1 MIPLNRNGWIRNCFQ
16 RKVRRLESKL
26 TILGCGSAAPSL
38 LRANTAQILE
48 MAGKVILIDCGE
60 GTQWQM
66 LKRKISAFKIDIIFI
81 SHLHGDHYLGLP
93 GLLNTLSLY
102 GRQKPLKIFGPKG
115 IKSLLFHNFK
125 EAEIFPNYK
134 VSVIE
139 INAKKKRKIYNE
151 EELSV
156 IAIPLQHRVPCYGY
170 HFEQNHNSLKINKEK
185 CDNASLGFDAIKE
198 FKNANDIVSGG
209 IKYSYKDYTSPYH
222 FRKTYT
228 FITDTLFLPQLASIF
243 PETDI
248 LYHEST
254 YLNNL
259 LDKAVT
265 TFHSTALQAA
275 EMAKLCNAR
284 LLVLGHFSS
293 RYPHTDEL
301 LAEAKTIFPNTELAD
316 DGKIFI
322 IK

>member
-1 MIPLNRNGWIRNCFQ
+1 M
-16 RKVRRLESKL
+16 
-26 TILGCGSAAPSL
+26 GCGSAAPSL

-48 MAGKVILIDCGE
+48 MAGQVILIDCGE

-66 LKRKISAFKIDIIFI
+66 LKRKISAFRIDIIFI

-102 GRQKPLKIFGPKG
+102 SREKPLKIFGPKG

-125 EAEIFPNYK
+125 QAEIFPNYE
-134 VSVIE
+134 VTVVE
-139 INAKKKRKIYNE
+139 INSKKKQKVYKE
-151 EELSV
+151 DELSV
-156 IAIPLQHRVPCYGY
+156 TAIPLQHRVPCYGY
-170 HFEQNHNSLKINKEK
+170 HFEQNHYSLKINKEK
-185 CDNASLGFDAIKE
+185 CDSAYLSFDAIKA
-198 FKNANDIVSGG
+198 FKNANDFITDDK
-209 IKYSYKDYTSPYH
+209 KYFYKDFTSPYR
-222 FRKTYT
+222 FKKAYT
-228 FITDTLFLPQLASIF
+228 FITDTLFLPQLASLF

-259 LDKAVT
+259 LDKAIT

-275 EMAKLCNAR
+275 EMAKLCNAK
-284 LLVLGHFSS
+284 LLILGHFSS
-293 RYPHTDEL
+293 RYAHTDEL
-301 LAEAKTIFPNTELAD
+301 LAEARTIFPNTELAE
-316 DGKIFI
+316 DGKLFI

>member
-1 MIPLNRNGWIRNCFQ
+1 M
-16 RKVRRLESKL
+16 ESKL

-66 LKRKISAFKIDIIFI
+66 LKRKISAFKIDLIFI

-102 GRQKPLKIFGPKG
+102 GREKPLKIFGPKG

-125 EAEIFPNYK
+125 EAEIFPSYE
-134 VSVIE
+134 VTVTE
-139 INAKKKRKIYNE
+139 ISAKKQRKIFKEN
-151 EELSV
+151 ELSV
-156 IAIPLQHRVPCYGY
+156 TAIPLEHRVPCYGY
-170 HFEQNHNSLKINKEK
+170 HFEMNHFSLKINKEK
-185 CDNASLGFDAIKE
+185 CDAASLGIEAIKE
-198 FKNANDIVSGG
+198 FKAGNNFADNG
-209 IKYSYKDYTSPYH
+209 ITYKYKDFTSPYH
-222 FRKTYT
+222 LEHSYT
-228 FITDTLFLPQLASIF
+228 FITDTLFLPQLAPLF
-243 PETDI
+243 NQTDL

-254 YLNNL
+254 YLNIL
-259 LDKAVT
+259 LDKAIT
-265 TFHSTALQAA
+265 TYHSTALQAA
-275 EMAKLCNAR
+275 EMAKLCNAH

>member
-1 MIPLNRNGWIRNCFQ
+1 M
-16 RKVRRLESKL
+16 ESRL

-102 GRQKPLKIFGPKG
+102 GREKPLKIFGPKG

-125 EAEIFPNYK
+125 EAEIYPNYE
-134 VSVIE
+134 VSVTE
-139 INAKKKRKIYNE
+139 ISTKKSKKIFEDNE
-151 EELSV
+151 IAV
-156 IAIPLQHRVPCYGY
+156 TAIPLQHRVPCYGY
-170 HFEQNHNSLKINKEK
+170 HFDNNHYSLKINKEK
-185 CDNASLGFDAIKE
+185 CDSALLGFDAIKK
-198 FKNANDIVSGG
+198 FKNGNDFVKDGKI
-209 IKYSYKDYTSPYH
+209 YSFKDYTTPYH
-222 FRKTYT
+222 VEHSYT
-228 FITDTLFLPQLASIF
+228 FITDTLFLPELAPIF
-243 PETDI
+243 LNTDL

-254 YLNNL
+254 YLNIL
-259 LDKAVT
+259 LDKANT
-265 TFHSTALQAA
+265 TYHSTALQAA
-275 EMAKLCNAR
+275 EMANLCQAK

-293 RYPHTDEL
+293 RYPHPDEL
-301 LAEAKTIFPNTELAD
+301 LAEAQTLFKNTELAE
-316 DGKIFI
+316 DGKVFI

>member
-1 MIPLNRNGWIRNCFQ
+1 M
-16 RKVRRLESKL
+16 ESRL

-102 GRQKPLKIFGPKG
+102 GREKPLKIVGPKG

-125 EAEIFPNYK
+125 EAEIYPNYEI
-134 VSVIE
+134 SVTE
-139 INAKKKRKIYNE
+139 ISTKKSKKIFE
-151 EELSV
+151 DEELSV
-156 IAIPLQHRVPCYGY
+156 TAIPLQHRVPCYGY
-170 HFEQNHNSLKINKEK
+170 HFTRHHFSLKIDKEK
-185 CDNASLGFDAIKE
+185 CDTALLEFDAIKE
-198 FKNANDIVSGG
+198 FKSGNDFVKEGK
-209 IKYSYKDYTSPYH
+209 KYSFKDFTVPYH
-222 FRKTYT
+222 SKHSYT
-228 FITDTLFLPQLASIF
+228 FITDTLFLPELAPIF
-243 PETDI
+243 LNTDL

-254 YLNNL
+254 YLNIL
-259 LDKAVT
+259 LDKAIST
-265 TFHSTALQAA
+265 YHSTALQAA
-275 EMAKLCNAR
+275 EMANLCQAK

-293 RYPHTDEL
+293 RYPNTDEL
-301 LAEAKTIFPNTELAD
+301 LTEALTLFENTELAE
-316 DGKIFI
+316 DGKTFV